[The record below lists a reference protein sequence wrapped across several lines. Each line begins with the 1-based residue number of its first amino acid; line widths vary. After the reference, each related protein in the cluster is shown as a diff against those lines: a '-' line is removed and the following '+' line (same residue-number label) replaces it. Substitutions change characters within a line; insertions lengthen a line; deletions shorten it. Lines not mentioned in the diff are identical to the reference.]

1 MRLPISRVA
10 SLANSLF
17 RSSRSWAAREIIFA
31 RSSIGRV
38 AQDTKAL
45 SAVAKASIISRS
57 VCSVK
62 VLRASPVAGF
72 TLRYGTMSSFSV
84 RVTVDHHTASR
95 GTGRQICR
103 VMGSWIEIFQ
113 QMNSV
118 IVAIHERLI
127 NYIFLLGESRNTDL
141 ANSLIEF

>member
-1 MRLPISRVA
+1 
-10 SLANSLF
+10 
-17 RSSRSWAAREIIFA
+17 
-31 RSSIGRV
+31 
-38 AQDTKAL
+38 
-45 SAVAKASIISRS
+45 
-57 VCSVK
+57 
-62 VLRASPVAGF
+62 
-72 TLRYGTMSSFSV
+72 MSSFSV

-95 GTGRQICR
+95 GMGRQICR

-141 ANSLIEF
+141 ANSLIEFDQLLFARGSLSVNRAPKSGLFSAHSCPP